1 MENEKKALTG
11 KEVEVLDADELAEV
25 SGGKLVI
32 RKYGE
37 NSKMCYVI
45 TCPKCGSDHIM
56 MKNHYKTS
64 GGVNRWYIG
73 LSKEEV
79 DGALDM
85 HKNFVNALVDID
97 FRCVDCGYAAKG
109 FEHMNYTTDLWAN
122 YQ

>member
-1 MENEKKALTG
+1 MENEKKVLTG
-11 KEVEVLDADELAEV
+11 KEVEILDADELAEV

-56 MKNHYKTS
+56 MQNHYKTP

-73 LSKEEV
+73 LSQEEV

-85 HKNFVNALVDID
+85 HKNFGQALLNIN
-97 FRCVDCGYAAKG
+97 FRCVDCGYVAKG
-109 FEHMNYTTDLWAN
+109 FEHMDYTTDLWAN